1 MSIYP
6 FSRCRQIFIYPKFF
20 SWKKVH
26 SGDSTFY
33 FRTILKLFFYIFIF
47 MILHL
52 YFMRKRELHVINLYY
67 KIISWKN
74 MFLQREIF
82 LSSSSCNTKI
92 CIGSHVLVLA
102 FLGEKYWIGL
112 SRLYR
117 SIARLKFAQKHDFEE
132 FFKENQRHLKIAL

>member
-6 FSRCRQIFIYPKFF
+6 FSRCRQIFICPKFF
-20 SWKKVH
+20 SCKKVH

-52 YFMRKRELHVINLYY
+52 YFMRTRELHVINLYY

-92 CIGSHVLVLA
+92 CIGSHALVLV

-117 SIARLKFAQKHDFEE
+117 SITRLKFAQNMTLKNFLKKIKDY
-132 FFKENQRHLKIAL
+132 LKIAL